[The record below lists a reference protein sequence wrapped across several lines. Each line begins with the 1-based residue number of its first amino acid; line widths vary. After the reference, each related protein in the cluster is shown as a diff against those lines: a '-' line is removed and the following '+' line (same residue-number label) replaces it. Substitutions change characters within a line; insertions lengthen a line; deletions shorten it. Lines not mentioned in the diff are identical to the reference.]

1 MLHYATMFSL
11 TDIDYRYGSQ
21 IIFDEASLKVDNG
34 WTVGLIGPNGSGKTT
49 LFRLLTKQEV
59 EEAGV
64 ISVPGGTTIGY
75 FNQKVGEMHGCS
87 PVEQAVRCAGRVA
100 DLRGELADLELDL
113 ADPDKFD
120 DLDRIMVKYAKVQD
134 EFQILGGYDVEA
146 RAREVLSGLGFS
158 EERMD
163 GDVGVLS
170 GGWKMRVALAGI
182 LIQQPDLLL
191 LDEPTNHLD
200 IESIMWLEGFIRDYK
215 GTVVMTCHDHEFM
228 NRVVDKIVEIDQG
241 KLRVFPGDYD
251 FYLAQ
256 RELEDSQRQ
265 AAFERQQ
272 AHVERELKWIDS
284 FRAKAHS
291 SSQAQSRLKRLDKL
305 DIIEP
310 PRSRRQK
317 LVFNIPEPPRS
328 GNDIFVAEEIS
339 KAFGDLVVYS
349 DLDMHVRR
357 LERWA
362 LLGINGAGKS
372 TLLKII
378 MGELDVDS
386 GLCKLGAS
394 QRIGYF
400 AQHTTELLHPKQTVY
415 DTMQSEFPGE
425 SVGTLRTCLACFG
438 FDANDMDKVT
448 RVLSGG
454 EKARLVLARMLFKPP
469 NVLILDEPTNH
480 LDIESKQTLLESL
493 EKYQGTIIFVSHD
506 RHFLDALATNVL
518 EIDGGSAKTFHGGYQ
533 QYVDFTGHVAPGT

>member
-1 MLHYATMFSL
+1 MFSL

-21 IIFDEASLKVDNG
+21 IIFDEASLKVDPG

-49 LFRLLTKQEV
+49 LFRLLTGQEI

-64 ISVPGGTTIGY
+64 ISIPGGTTIGY
-75 FNQKVGEMHGCS
+75 FDQKVGEMSGRT
-87 PVEQAVRCAGRVA
+87 PVEQAVLCAGRVA
-100 DLRGELADLELDL
+100 ELGDVLAQLEQELADPNKLDEI
-113 ADPDKFD
+113 DN
-120 DLDRIMVKYAKVQD
+120 IMAKYAKIQD
-134 EFQILGGYDVEA
+134 EYQILGGYDVDA

-158 EERMD
+158 EERMC

-200 IESIMWLEGFIRDYK
+200 IESIMWLEGFIRDYG

-251 FYLAQ
+251 FYLSQ
-256 RELEDSQRQ
+256 REMEDTQRQ

-305 DIIEP
+305 EKIEP

-317 LVFNIPEPPRS
+317 LVFNIPAPPRS
-328 GNDIFVAEEIS
+328 GNDIFVAEGIGKS
-339 KAFGDLVVYS
+339 FGDLVVYDGL
-349 DLDMHVRR
+349 DLHVRR

-362 LLGINGAGKS
+362 FMGVNGAGKS

-378 MGELDVDS
+378 MGEIGADS
-386 GLCKLGAS
+386 GVCKLGAS
-394 QRIGYF
+394 QRVGYF
-400 AQHTTELLHPKQTVY
+400 AQHTTELLHPRQSVF
-415 DTMQSEFPGE
+415 DTMASEFPGE
-425 SVGTLRTCLACFG
+425 SIGTLRTCLACFG

-454 EKARLVLARMLFKPP
+454 EKARLVLARMLFNPP

-480 LDIESKQTLLESL
+480 LDIESKQTLLEAL
-493 EKYQGTIIFVSHD
+493 AKYEGTIIFVSHD
-506 RHFLDALATNVL
+506 RHFLEELATNVL
-518 EIDGGSAKTFHGGYQ
+518 EIEDGKATTYHGGYKK
-533 QYVDFTGHVAPGT
+533 YVEFTGHVAPGA